1 MNRSDICPSCGKQL
15 RWSPPETV
23 GIGGIAGY
31 YYCPRCK
38 YKRYEGSDPNPFSLR
53 KRKGKRG

>member
-15 RWSPPETV
+15 RWSPPNCDTLY
-23 GIGGIAGY
+23 GQSGF
-31 YYCPRCK
+31 YYCSRCK
-38 YKRYEGSDPNPFSLR
+38 YKRYEGSDPNQFSLR